1 MKDLKNLFNQDN
13 KTMLIGLLS
22 ILIGLWSILYL
33 IPSFLTSLFNT
44 ILGNLILLIS
54 LILVSSKDIKYG
66 IALSI
71 IFVVLYRFSHFKE
84 GFTWS
89 EESGRKFIELQNSI
103 NPNTVFDL
111 KQIKKQASQEELD
124 YFLKN
129 GMWPWSQQVQQLYKL
144 AIMKNPYVRTNPE
157 NSINEAR
164 KIYNQSIILEILSWQ
179 TKEGKFLL
187 NGIEI
192 NNSKNKERDGA
203 GSYAF
208 NSGLISRQV
217 NGDSSVIKCGLNS
230 KGNNVLQ
237 QLKYKGN
244 EGVFGSHIKD
254 MKDLDYNNLENIIP
268 GFKFVNEKCNPC
280 VAINSP
286 PDYSCPFKLDM
297 TSESSN
303 NQGKISKIWQYLWGI
318 DTDPLQSNPS
328 TVTSENNVDPNKFP
342 ILNEIKTELNNLFV
356 KEQEQEQ

>member
-1 MKDLKNLFNQDN
+1 MKELKNLFNQDN
-13 KTMLIGLLS
+13 KTILIGLLS
-22 ILIGLWSILYL
+22 ILIGLWSILYV
-33 IPSFLTSLFNT
+33 IPGFLTSLFNT
-44 ILGNLILLIS
+44 VLGNLILVLS
-54 LILVSSKDIKYG
+54 LILASSQDVKYG
-66 IALSI
+66 IVMAVI
-71 IFVVLYRFSHFKE
+71 IVVLYRFAHFKE

-89 EESGRKFIELQNSI
+89 DDSKKQFIEVQDTI
-103 NPNTVFDL
+103 NPHVIFDTE
-111 KQIKKQASQEELD
+111 QIQKQASQEELD

-157 NSINEAR
+157 DSINEAR
-164 KIYNQSIILEILSWQ
+164 KIYNQTIILEMLSWQ
-179 TKEGKFLL
+179 TKEGQFLL

-230 KGNNVLQ
+230 KGDNVLQ

-280 VAINSP
+280 IAINSP

-303 NQGKISKIWQYLWGI
+303 HQGKISTIWQYLWGI

-356 KEQEQEQ
+356 KEQEEDQ

>member
-1 MKDLKNLFNQDN
+1 M
-13 KTMLIGLLS
+13 
-22 ILIGLWSILYL
+22 
-33 IPSFLTSLFNT
+33 
-44 ILGNLILLIS
+44 
-54 LILVSSKDIKYG
+54 
-66 IALSI
+66 
-71 IFVVLYRFSHFKE
+71 
-84 GFTWS
+84 
-89 EESGRKFIELQNSI
+89 
-103 NPNTVFDL
+103 
-111 KQIKKQASQEELD
+111 
-124 YFLKN
+124 
-129 GMWPWSQQVQQLYKL
+129 
-144 AIMKNPYVRTNPE
+144 
-157 NSINEAR
+157 
-164 KIYNQSIILEILSWQ
+164 LSWQ
-179 TKEGKFLL
+179 TKEGQFLL

-230 KGNNVLQ
+230 KGDNVLQ

-244 EGVFGSHIKD
+244 EGVFGSHTKD
-254 MKDLDYNNLENIIP
+254 MKDLDYNKLENIIP

-297 TSESSN
+297 TSENSN
-303 NQGKISKIWQYLWGI
+303 NQGKISTIWQYLWGI

-356 KEQEQEQ
+356 KEQEEEDQ